1 MTISASFIFQQDHN
15 AAAAEHWRL
24 ETTDLLEPN
33 KGTVTC
39 MQSARESLF
48 LICELSW
55 DFRRIK
61 KTKKHIAFSIWWSS
75 TELWANCDGINYIPK
90 SFNNTGKAFFS
101 VAAEWCLL
109 SLFLCVF
116 LNSIKQ
122 IQRENLFLRCWVFLR
137 RASVTPVLWGL
148 LRTLLNYHLLPWGMV
163 L

>member
-1 MTISASFIFQQDHN
+1 MISASFLFQQDHN
-15 AAAAEHWRL
+15 AAAAELWSL

-33 KGTVTC
+33 KETVTC
-39 MQSARESLF
+39 MQSARESLL

-75 TELWANCDGINYIPK
+75 TELRANCDGINYIPK

-101 VAAEWCLL
+101 VTAEWCLL
-109 SLFLCVF
+109 SLFLYVF

-122 IQRENLFLRCWVFLR
+122 IQGENLFLRCWIFLR

-148 LRTLLNYHLLPWGMV
+148 LRTLLNYHLLLWGMV